1 MNRPV
6 KEVGKEAG
14 RESRQQASNALP
26 IYSMTGF
33 ARVGGRAEGGRLDGV
48 RGDDT
53 SGWTLILK
61 SVNHRFLDLH
71 MRMPSGTEGLE
82 MQLRRRLKDEV
93 VRGHLEVTLTLE
105 RSMAEQVQL
114 DRELISRYIAAYRAV
129 AAENG
134 LKQELDVNAI
144 LRMPGV
150 LTAHGAQGSGRTA
163 EERAVDGEALERSV
177 LAELPSLLLAF
188 REMRAVEGQA
198 LAGELARI
206 LDRLLRYV
214 REVEAMH
221 AEVQQMHA
229 ERVRDRVVA
238 ILGRAVDRE
247 RLLQEAAIL
256 AERSDVVEEI
266 ARLKGHVAHFRSY
279 LEAGGELGKK
289 LDFLLQEMNREANTL
304 LSKTAGVAG
313 EGTRV
318 TELGLAI
325 KAEVEKARE
334 QVQNLE

>member
-1 MNRPV
+1 MNQPAKASRP
-6 KEVGKEAG
+6 EAA
-14 RESRQQASNALP
+14 RPLP

-33 ARVGGRAEGGRLDGV
+33 ARVSSRV
-48 RGDDT
+48 DDT
-53 SGWTLILK
+53 SGWTLTIK

-71 MRMPSGTEGLE
+71 LRMPSGTEALE

-105 RSMAEQVQL
+105 RSAAEQMQV
-114 DRELISRYIAAYRAV
+114 DRELVSRYVAAYREI
-129 AAENG
+129 AEEHG
-134 LKQELDVNAI
+134 LAQQLDINAI

-150 LTAHGAQGSGRTA
+150 FGAHGVPAAGRTG
-163 EERAVDGEALERSV
+163 EDRAGEGRAMEGEALDLPVLDRSV
-177 LAELPSLLLAF
+177 LAEFPSLLVEF
-188 REMRAVEGQA
+188 RKMRAVEGRA
-198 LAGELARI
+198 LAEELSRI
-206 LDRLLRYV
+206 LERLLLCV
-214 REVEAMH
+214 HDVEAMH
-221 AEVQQMHA
+221 AEVQQTHA
-229 ERVRDRVVA
+229 ERTRERIA
-238 ILGRAVDRE
+238 SILGHAVDRE
-247 RLLQEAAIL
+247 RMLQEAALI
-256 AERSDVVEEI
+256 AERSDVMEEI
-266 ARLKGHVAHFRSY
+266 ARLKAHVAHFRSY
-279 LEAGGELGKK
+279 LHAGGELGKK